1 MPISPRIKDLEI
13 PYLED
18 LEISYLEDLEIL
30 YLKDLEIPYTK
41 VKFSK
46 QIISVTLNFMNLKSF
61 LKKNVLLVKCD
72 FLSEILL
79 VFAAEMCTT

>member
-1 MPISPRIKDLEI
+1 MFSAKYSDFWGDLEI

-18 LEISYLEDLEIL
+18 SEILYLEDLEIS
-30 YLKDLEIPYTK
+30 YIK

-46 QIISVTLNFMNLKSF
+46 QIISVTLNFTNLKSF

-72 FLSEILL
+72 FLSEILV
-79 VFAAEMCTT
+79 VFVPELCTA